1 LSIFISNSNILFKFE
16 FTNDEENGI
25 KTKENVKRK
34 MKSDGNLMV
43 LRKKIM
49 EKRKG
54 IENVERRRRKGKS
67 YIRK

>member
-1 LSIFISNSNILFKFE
+1 MKKMESTI
-16 FTNDEENGI
+16 DEENGM
-25 KTKENVKRK
+25 KTKEKVKRK

-54 IENVERRRRKGKS
+54 IEKVERRRRKGKS
-67 YIRK
+67 YM

>member
-1 LSIFISNSNILFKFE
+1 MSIFISNSNILFKFE